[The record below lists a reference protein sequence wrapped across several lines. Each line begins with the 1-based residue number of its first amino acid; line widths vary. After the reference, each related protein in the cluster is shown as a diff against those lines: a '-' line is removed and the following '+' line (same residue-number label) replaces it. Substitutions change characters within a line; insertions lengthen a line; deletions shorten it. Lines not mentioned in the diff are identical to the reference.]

1 MFKKIILGAL
11 LCAST
16 SLMAMSVS
24 ELNTASKEKLMEIK
38 GIGAAKAEA
47 IIKERNKDAFKS
59 VDDLVRVKG
68 IGAATVENVK
78 NDVKSKQEA

>member
-1 MFKKIILGAL
+1 MFKKIILGIL
-11 LCAST
+11 VFVGS

-24 ELNTASKEKLMEIK
+24 ELNAASKEELMAIK

-47 IIKERNKDAFKS
+47 IIEERKKGAFSS

-68 IGAATVENVK
+68 IGASTVENVK
-78 NDVKSKQEA
+78 NDVKSK